1 MRDPAYASRR
11 RGSLRRIDLR
21 RAVTNDFP
29 LKAAALAISILALV
43 AVLES
48 APGTPEEVVQT
59 YHVALERPEVP
70 AGDVLRGTLGEVVVK
85 LRGPQPSVAKLGPAD
100 LHPTPNLDGADF
112 TRNDIQ
118 DVPVRVPL
126 TDQSVVAETDPA
138 AVPVRLEKIVARSL
152 TVQVRFA
159 NDPPRGFIPGTP
171 TFSSSEVRLTGAQT
185 LVASVA
191 AVFAT
196 IRFGDTPIDIS
207 TSAAAVPVDAGGNAL
222 DGVQSDPPTVQ
233 VSVPVLST
241 SSTRTVPVL
250 WTLRGSVAAGYW
262 ISRVTTDP
270 IAVPIQGTP
279 ATLAGIDRLDTGPID
294 VGGLVANKSFR
305 VPLVLPSGVSLLQP
319 TDAVV
324 GVTVV
329 PLSGTRPFPQVAVT
343 VTGVGPVLAAD
354 TDPRTV
360 DVVLAGPVATLAALG
375 PDAITASVD
384 AAGKGSGSFPADV
397 VLRLPAGVTAISLQ
411 PARVTLTMKP
421 R

>member
-1 MRDPAYASRR
+1 MRDPAYAAKR
-11 RGSLRRIDLR
+11 RGGLRRIDLR
-21 RAVTNDFP
+21 RAITNDFP
-29 LKAAALAISILALV
+29 LKAAALAISVLALV

-48 APGTPEEVVQT
+48 TPEEAVQT
-59 YHVALERPEVP
+59 YHLALERPEVP
-70 AGDVLRGTLGEVVVK
+70 AGYVLRGTLGEVVVT

-100 LHPTPNLDGADF
+100 LHPTLNLNGADF

-118 DVPVRVPL
+118 DVPVRVL
-126 TDQSVVAETDPA
+126 LNDQSVVAQTDPA

-159 NDPPRGFIPGTP
+159 NDPPRGFMPGTP
-171 TFSSSEVRLTGAQT
+171 TFSSSEVRLTGAQS

-191 AVFAT
+191 AVLAT

-207 TSAAAVPVDAGGNAL
+207 TSAAAVPVDAGGNAV

-233 VSVPVLST
+233 VGVPVLST

-250 WTLRGSVAAGYW
+250 WSLRGSVAAGFW

-279 ATLAGIDRLDTGPID
+279 ATLVGIDRLDTGPID
-294 VGGLVANKSFR
+294 VSGLVANTSFR
-305 VPLVLPSGVSLLQP
+305 VPLVLPSGVSLLKP

-343 VTGVGPVLAAD
+343 ATGVGPGLAAD

-375 PDAITASVD
+375 PDAVTATVD
-384 AAGKGSGSFPADV
+384 ATGRASGSSSAEV